1 MSQKYLP
8 LYLKEFQFRFNNRNE
23 GRHFWQGDSRMLKRI
38 DWRALQQSADAA
50 SEPRQLEFVFQ
61 RKSDG

>member
-1 MSQKYLP
+1 
-8 LYLKEFQFRFNNRNE
+8 
-23 GRHFWQGDSRMLKRI
+23 MLKRA
-38 DWRALQQSADAA
+38 DWRALQQSADDA